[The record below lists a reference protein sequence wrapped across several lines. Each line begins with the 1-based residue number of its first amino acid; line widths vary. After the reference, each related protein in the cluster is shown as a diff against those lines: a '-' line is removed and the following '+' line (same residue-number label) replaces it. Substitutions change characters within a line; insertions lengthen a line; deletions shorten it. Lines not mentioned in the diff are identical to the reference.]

1 MMENNRRSFIKNA
14 GLLGLTTS
22 LLSLLPEENTAAT
35 LKSVSNNPLPR
46 WRGFNL
52 QDIYT
57 MGRGINEPNEEH
69 FKWIADWGFNFV
81 RMPMTYRAWLK
92 YKPQRGDRPLTIDD
106 VYDIDESTLELIDK
120 AVDYGD
126 KHGVHVNLC
135 FHHAPGYRIGISE
148 KTDEPFLLFRDKEAV
163 DAFTYHWEMFA
174 KRYRGVA
181 KSKISFNLFN
191 EAPWPNDDFNGE
203 IYKNAITPAVEAIR
217 KISPDRIIIA
227 DGMGAGNL
235 CVYELIPL
243 GINQSVHCYIPGNL
257 SHYKVDWMKDRTDWP
272 EPKWPGAIDKNGYIW
287 DKRKLEEFYA
297 PWGRL
302 VEQGIGV
309 NLGETSGSN
318 RLPHTV
324 FLAWLEDV
332 LDVFK
337 NMGIG
342 FGIWDFIGQ
351 SKFGILDS
359 ERVDVNYEDWYG
371 HKLDRKMLSLLQ
383 KY

>member
-1 MMENNRRSFIKNA
+1 MENNRRSFIKNA
-14 GLLGLTTS
+14 GLLGLATS
-22 LLSLLPEENTAAT
+22 LLPIQATKSHAASFT
-35 LKSVSNNPLPR
+35 SISNNPLPR

-52 QDIYT
+52 QYIYT

-69 FKWIADWGFNFV
+69 FKWIADWGFDFV
-81 RMPMTYRAWLK
+81 RMPMTYRSWLK
-92 YKPQRGDRPLTIDD
+92 YKPQKGGRPLTADD
-106 VYDIDESTLELIDK
+106 VYDIDENTLELIDK
-120 AVDYGD
+120 AVGYGD

-135 FHHAPGYRIGISE
+135 FHHAPGYRIGITE
-148 KTDEPFLLFRDKEAV
+148 KTGEPFRLFRDKEAT
-163 DAFTYHWEMFA
+163 DAFTYHWQMFA
-174 KRYRGVA
+174 KRYSSVPQ
-181 KSKISFNLFN
+181 SKISFNLFN
-191 EAPWPNDDFNGE
+191 EAPWPNDNFNGE
-203 IYKNAITPAVEAIR
+203 IYKNGITPAVGAIR
-217 KISPDRIIIA
+217 EISPNRIIIA

-235 CVYELIPL
+235 CVPELIPL
-243 GINQSVHCYIPGNL
+243 GINQSVHCYIPGNI
-257 SHYKVDWMKDRTDWP
+257 SHYKVDWMKDRSDWP
-272 EPKWPGAIDKNGYIW
+272 EPKWPGAMGDDGYVW
-287 DKRKLEEFYA
+287 DRTKLEEFYA

-302 VEQGIGV
+302 VKQGIGV
-309 NLGETSGSN
+309 NMGETSGSH
-318 RLPHTV
+318 RLPHAV

-359 ERVDVNYEDWYG
+359 QRPDVKYEDWFG

>member
-1 MMENNRRSFIKNA
+1 MKNDRRSFLKSA
-14 GLLGLTTS
+14 GLLGLATS
-22 LLSLLPEENTAAT
+22 LLPFQSGESYAEALN
-35 LKSVSNNPLPR
+35 SVSKNPLPR

-52 QDIYT
+52 QYIYT
-57 MGRGINEPNEEH
+57 MSRGIHAPKEEH
-69 FKWIADWGFNFV
+69 FKWIADWGFDFV

-92 YKPQRGDRPLTIDD
+92 YKPGIGDRPLTADD

-126 KHGVHVNLC
+126 KHGVHVDLC
-135 FHHAPGYRIGISE
+135 FHHAPGYRIGISDR
-148 KTDEPFLLFRDKEAV
+148 TGEPFRLFIDKAAE
-163 DAFTYHWEMFA
+163 DAFAFHWELFA
-174 KRYRGVA
+174 KRYKGIAR
-181 KSKISFNLFN
+181 SKISFNLFN
-191 EAPWPNDDFNGE
+191 EAPWPNDNFNGE
-203 IYKNAITPAVEAIR
+203 IYKNAITPAVKAIR

-227 DGMGAGNL
+227 DGAGAGNL
-235 CVYELIPL
+235 MVYELIPL
-243 GINQSVHCYIPGNL
+243 GICQSVHCYIPGSL

-272 EPKWPGAIDKNGYIW
+272 EPKWPGAEGKDGKIW
-287 DKRKLEEFYA
+287 DRAKLEEFYA

-318 RLPHTV
+318 MLPHNV

-332 LDVFK
+332 LGIFK
-337 NMGIG
+337 NMGMG
-342 FGIWDFIGQ
+342 FGIWDFIGA

-359 ERVDVNYEDWYG
+359 QRADVEYEDWYG
-371 HKLDRKMLSLLQ
+371 HKLDRKMLTLLQ

>member
-1 MMENNRRSFIKNA
+1 MENNRRSFIKNA
-14 GLLGLTTS
+14 GLLGLATS
-22 LLSLLPEENTAAT
+22 LLPFAANET
-35 LKSVSNNPLPR
+35 YATNLSPAPQNSLPR

-52 QDIYT
+52 QYIYT
-57 MGRGINEPNEEH
+57 MSRGIHEPNEDH

-92 YKPQRGDRPLTIDD
+92 YKPEKGDRPLTADD

-120 AVDYGD
+120 AVEYGD

-135 FHHAPGYRIGISE
+135 FHHAPGYRIGISD
-148 KTDEPFLLFRDKEAV
+148 KTGEPFLLFRDKEAV
-163 DAFTYHWEMFA
+163 DAFTFHWQMFA
-174 KRYRGVA
+174 KRYKGVH
-181 KSKISFNLFN
+181 KDKISFNLFN
-191 EAPWPNDDFNGE
+191 EAPWPNDNFNGE
-203 IYKNAITPAVEAIR
+203 IYKNAITPAVEVIR
-217 KISPDRIIIA
+217 EISPDRIIIA

-235 CVYELIPL
+235 CTHELIPL

-257 SHYKVDWMKDRTDWP
+257 SHYKVDWMQDRTDWP
-272 EPKWPGAIDKNGYIW
+272 EPKWPGAVDKNGYIW
-287 DKRKLEEFYA
+287 DKKKLEEFYA

-309 NLGETSGSN
+309 NLGETSGSH
-318 RLPHTV
+318 RLPHDV

-332 LDVFK
+332 LDVFR
-337 NMGIG
+337 NMGFG

-359 ERVDVNYEDWYG
+359 DRADVNYEDWYG